1 MPGRSAWGRWRC
13 PAVLVAVG
21 AMLLGTGLPALAF
34 HEYSYGGE
42 NGAPSFT
49 GVEESRADA
58 FFTGIPSDG
67 CSSSFTGTPV
77 YQTMWVLFTSD
88 AQNWAEEGTGHQC
101 NDTYRYWYWGYG
113 SQGVWYSQGNVRISG
128 GANHVFGLYLSAG
141 GYWSANVDVT
151 QIGSFTHT
159 GVGVDVEAGLESWAQ
174 GASSGGVLPN
184 WGLAYT
190 DYSGWINWS
199 GNDYSY
205 VSSPANE
212 PMGGAW
218 NGQMEWDAWETQSG
232 PPCSV
237 SGSGES
243 PQKPC

>member
-1 MPGRSAWGRWRC
+1 
-13 PAVLVAVG
+13 
-21 AMLLGTGLPALAF
+21 
-34 HEYSYGGE
+34 
-42 NGAPSFT
+42 
-49 GVEESRADA
+49 
-58 FFTGIPSDG
+58 
-67 CSSSFTGTPV
+67 
-77 YQTMWVLFTSD
+77 
-88 AQNWAEEGTGHQC
+88 
-101 NDTYRYWYWGYG
+101 
-113 SQGVWYSQGNVRISG
+113 
-128 GANHVFGLYLSAG
+128 VFGLYLSAG

-205 VSSPANE
+205 VSPPANE